1 MNYYLNYLIHRVLGC
16 ETLSLSFLL
25 SQTNGNASYSS
36 FDVQCPKRI
45 RKNIVTC
52 IKYLSTL
59 HKRGLIYTSFTHCM
73 TAKLERDMKVSDDL
87 QHKYPSLKWICFT
100 RSNRQ
105 RGLQQVH
112 PNTNYYCH
120 VRRHPPGKKEL
131 QNKHALS
138 DVPLWRIEGSQTH
151 SDKYCAPNHSLYIQ
165 SIPKETA
172 WSPLPPSL
180 KVRKVCFK
188 RAKTLDVYV
197 KWLYGGGGGGV
208 RNVFCDPAWY
218 F

>member
-1 MNYYLNYLIHRVLGC
+1 MHKITIDSAFKG
-16 ETLSLSFLL
+16 T
-25 SQTNGNASYSS
+25 
-36 FDVQCPKRI
+36 D
-45 RKNIVTC
+45 
-52 IKYLSTL
+52 L
-59 HKRGLIYTSFTHCM
+59 HKIARIVRQQNQKEIWNCHF
-73 TAKLERDMKVSDDL
+73 KVSDDL

-120 VRRHPPGKKEL
+120 VRRHPPGKKQL

-151 SDKYCAPNHSLYIQ
+151 SDKNCAPNHSLYIH

-172 WSPLPPSL
+172 WFPLPPSL

-188 RAKTLDVYV
+188 WAKTLDVYV
-197 KWLYGGGGGGV
+197 EWL
-208 RNVFCDPAWY
+208 
-218 F
+218 